1 MSRPYQRASLGHT
14 EAHIGFEPAEVRSRQ
29 RSHFIMRSISPTTL
43 GTPNGQAST
52 QFEQAMHRGFSADW
66 TTPSSFCL
74 MASAG
79 NTSAQV
85 GSVQCMQTVGAVWR
99 DPSGPA
105 STSSRWIIDRPR
117 WVPHS
122 SHACTQ
128 APAGFAAPQDCRLT
142 YNPDTNRLYVH
153 VFAWPFV
160 ELFLDGLN
168 ADQIEYA
175 QLLHDASEVKIERR
189 PEWQGGSDLRPDTV
203 TLRLPVKKPNVTVPV
218 IELFLKKA

>member
-1 MSRPYQRASLGHT
+1 RLAPTLMSSLPLHYALPIYSSGVPYQRASLGHT

-74 MASAG
+74 MTSAG
-79 NTSAQV
+79 HTSAQV

-128 APAGFAAPQDCRLT
+128 ARQPMQRLWSITNTASSLTSPSLPPARAAR
-142 YNPDTNRLYVH
+142 
-153 VFAWPFV
+153 
-160 ELFLDGLN
+160 
-168 ADQIEYA
+168 
-175 QLLHDASEVKIERR
+175 RR
-189 PEWQGGSDLRPDTV
+189 P
-203 TLRLPVKKPNVTVPV
+203 
-218 IELFLKKA
+218 